1 MDLRQLRYF
10 IALTEYRSFVRAA
23 EAMGITQPAFSRAI
37 QNLEQAFGC
46 TLVDRAN
53 KALPPTP
60 EGQVVL
66 QHARRLVQGAAQ
78 LNNEVLQ
85 MTKLDAGELHFGSGP
100 ALAVRLV
107 PEALQRFIASHP
119 GIRTALRVDNAE
131 QLGQALRREQIEFFV
146 DDIRPFEADP
156 NFHTEPLN
164 PRPGLFFCRPGHP
177 LLAKDSLSTND
188 LFSYPLACALLAP
201 GVRKRLAN
209 LSGRSDFTPHLQ
221 TEHLAVLRSVVLASD
236 AIGSASEE
244 AVAEDLAAGQLVRLH
259 WRNLP
264 PGLEV
269 LSVRCGIVSRSGYRL
284 SPAARAMIDT
294 LVNLDAAPAPAN
306 AAHRQSP
313 PRHSP
318 GAPRRPA
325 RGSSRSG

>member
-37 QNLEQAFGC
+37 QGLEQEFGC
-46 TLVDRAN
+46 ALVDRGN
-53 KALPPTP
+53 KALQPTP

-78 LNNEVLQ
+78 LSNDVLQ
-85 MTKLDAGELHFGSGP
+85 MTKLDAGELHFGSGQ
-100 ALAVRLV
+100 ALAARLV
-107 PEALQRFIASHP
+107 PDALQQFITQHP
-119 GIRTALRVDNAE
+119 GIRTELLVDNAE
-131 QLGQALRREQIEFFV
+131 RLGQALRREQIEFFV

-188 LFSYPLACALLAP
+188 LFAYPLASALLTP

-209 LSGRSDFTPHLQ
+209 LSGRSDFIPHLQ

-236 AIGSASEE
+236 TLGSASEE
-244 AVAEDLAAGQLVRLH
+244 AVAEDLAAGRLVRLH

-269 LSVRCGIVSRSGYRL
+269 LSVRCGVISRSGYRL

-294 LVNLDAAPAPAN
+294 LVSLDARPSPAASAHRGSALRHSPVAPPPPAPAP
-306 AAHRQSP
+306 
-313 PRHSP
+313 
-318 GAPRRPA
+318 
-325 RGSSRSG
+325 

>member
-37 QNLEQAFGC
+37 QSLEHTFGC
-46 TLVDRAN
+46 PLVDRAS
-53 KALPPTP
+53 KALLPTP
-60 EGQVVL
+60 EGLVVL

-78 LNNEVLQ
+78 LSNKVLQ

-107 PEALQRFIASHP
+107 PDALRHFIERHP
-119 GIRTALRVDNAE
+119 GIRTSLLVDNAE
-131 QLGQALRREQIEFFV
+131 RLGQALRREQIEFFV

-156 NFHTEPLN
+156 NFHTEPLS

-188 LFSYPLACALLAP
+188 LFSYPLASALLAP

-209 LSGRSDFTPHLQ
+209 LSGRSDFLPHLQ
-221 TEHLAVLRSVVLASD
+221 TEHLAILRSVVQASD
-236 AIGSASEE
+236 AIGTASEE
-244 AVAEDLAAGQLVRLH
+244 AVAEDLSAGTLVRLH

-264 PGLEV
+264 ANLDS
-269 LSVRCGIVSRSGYRL
+269 LSARCGIVSRSGYRL
-284 SPAARAMIDT
+284 SPAARTMIET
-294 LVNLDAAPAPAN
+294 LINLDRQPALQA
-306 AAHRQSP
+306 QV
-313 PRHSP
+313 
-318 GAPRRPA
+318 G
-325 RGSSRSG
+325 

>member
-37 QNLEQAFGC
+37 QALEQTLGC
-46 TLVDRAN
+46 PLVDRAS
-53 KALPPTP
+53 KALQPTP

-78 LNNEVLQ
+78 LSNDVLQ

-100 ALAVRLV
+100 ALAARLV
-107 PEALQRFIASHP
+107 PEALRHFIQTHP
-119 GIRTALRVDNAE
+119 GILTRLQVNNAE

-156 NFHTEPLN
+156 YFHTEPLT

-188 LFSYPLACALLAP
+188 LFAYPLASALLVS

-236 AIGSASEE
+236 AIGNASEE
-244 AVAEDLAAGQLVRLH
+244 AIAEDLAAGRLVRLH

-269 LSVRCGIVSRSGYRL
+269 LSVRCGVISRSGYRL
-284 SPAARAMIDT
+284 SPAARAMIET
-294 LVNLDAAPAPAN
+294 LVRLDTPAQP
-306 AAHRQSP
+306 S
-313 PRHSP
+313 
-318 GAPRRPA
+318 A
-325 RGSSRSG
+325 RSLG

>member
-37 QNLEQAFGC
+37 QGLEQTFGC
-46 TLVDRAN
+46 SLIDRAS
-53 KALPPTP
+53 KALHPTP
-60 EGQVVL
+60 EGLVVL

-78 LNNEVLQ
+78 LSTEVLQ

-107 PEALQRFIASHP
+107 PDALRHFIDSHP
-119 GIRTALRVDNAE
+119 GIRTSLLVDNAE
-131 QLGQALRREQIEFFV
+131 RLGQALRREQIEFFV

-188 LFSYPLACALLAP
+188 LFAYPLASALLAP

-209 LSGRSDFTPHLQ
+209 LSGRNDFTPHLQ

-236 AIGSASEE
+236 AIGTASEE
-244 AVAEDLAAGQLVRLH
+244 SVADDLSSGRLVRLH

-269 LSVRCGIVSRSGYRL
+269 LSVRCGVVSRSGYRL
-284 SPAARAMIDT
+284 SPAARAMIET
-294 LVNLDAAPAPAN
+294 LIGLDQRTSP
-306 AAHRQSP
+306 REQP
-313 PRHSP
+313 PRTAPRAGHSP
-318 GAPRRPA
+318 R
-325 RGSSRSG
+325 

>member
-37 QNLEQAFGC
+37 QGLEQEFGC
-46 TLVDRAN
+46 ALVDRGN
-53 KALPPTP
+53 KALQPTP

-78 LNNEVLQ
+78 LSNDVLQ

-100 ALAVRLV
+100 ALAARLV
-107 PEALQRFIASHP
+107 PDALQQFITQHP
-119 GIRTALRVDNAE
+119 GIRTELLVDNAE
-131 QLGQALRREQIEFFV
+131 RLGQALRREQIEFFV

-188 LFSYPLACALLAP
+188 LFAYPLASALLTP

-209 LSGRSDFTPHLQ
+209 LSGRSDFIPHLQ

-236 AIGSASEE
+236 TLGSASEE
-244 AVAEDLAAGQLVRLH
+244 AVAEDLAAGRLVRLH

-269 LSVRCGIVSRSGYRL
+269 LSVRCGVISRSGYRL

-294 LVNLDAAPAPAN
+294 LVSLDARPSPAASAHRGSALRHSSVAPPPPAPAP
-306 AAHRQSP
+306 
-313 PRHSP
+313 
-318 GAPRRPA
+318 
-325 RGSSRSG
+325 